1 MASNFRKAF
10 NFRDGMQ
17 VATDDLVVSSNK
29 IGIGTTSPA
38 RNLSVH
44 GTSEFVGV
52 TTFRDQFHVG
62 AAATFIGPLDVGSVS
77 VSAAGSVTA
86 TNFYGDGGTLSNL
99 PTSQW
104 VDTDVGLGF
113 TSIYNIGNVGV
124 GTTDPRW
131 KLQVGGNPLAGTG
144 YTYGFI
150 VDHAGNTRSEG
161 ISTALRFD
169 GFLEANLLTG
179 KVTTDIL
186 PENLSI
192 TGILTASEL
201 TGRLV
206 GIADTAA
213 TVLPGIDVTLTG
225 IAATNVSVT
234 GIITAAEINVGTGG
248 TAFTALG
255 TGNIGIGTVEP
266 GKNLSI
272 HQETGAAIEVVSDR
286 GAAVV
291 AVGQSVGYG
300 NSSGQLRFG
309 FQSRTLD
316 LINQTTGGFRFLSH
330 NAFGSG
336 GIGTGNW
343 AFVHGQTGIE
353 RMSLTW
359 DGKLGIGNPVPT
371 DTLTVVGTSTVTST
385 AYVGGNLEV
394 VGNVSVGS
402 IALPTIISG
411 TNLNNTTG
419 ISTFNDLNVT
429 GITTLGV
436 TTATTVHTQSL
447 TCSISV
453 PISTTTQPGGIAALA
468 APNKSLE
475 AAAISL
481 TNQPVRAIVDAGVGV
496 GSDSVVGAGLTQQC
510 MLIVPSVDTMGRVG
524 LVTFA
529 GAIVFDTSDNKFKG
543 WTGTQWKNFHT

>member
-113 TSIYNIGNVGV
+113 TSIYNVGNVGV

-131 KLQVGGNPLAGTG
+131 QLQVGGNPLAGTG
-144 YTYGFI
+144 YTFGFI
-150 VDHAGNTRSEG
+150 VDHAGNTRAEG

-179 KVTTDIL
+179 EITEDIL
-186 PENLSI
+186 PDNLTI
-192 TGILTASEL
+192 TGILTASEF
-201 TGRLV
+201 TGRLI

-213 TVLPGIDVTLTG
+213 TIFPGIDVTLTG

-234 GIITAAEINVGTGG
+234 GIVTAAEINVGTGG

-343 AFVHGQTGIE
+343 AFVHGQTGVE

-359 DGKLGIGNPVPT
+359 DGKLGIGNPSPVE
-371 DTLTVVGTSTVTST
+371 TLTVVGTSTVTST

-402 IALPTIISG
+402 IALPDIV
-411 TNLNNTTG
+411 TNTNFNITSG
-419 ISTFNDLNVT
+419 ISTFNNLNVT
-429 GITTLGV
+429 GITTLG
-436 TTATTVHTQSL
+436 
-447 TCSISV
+447 I
-453 PISTTTQPGGIAALA
+453 TTTGALHCETMVSATGVAVGSTNITAAA
-468 APNKSLE
+468 VHAPNKALE

-481 TNQPVRAIVDAGVGV
+481 TNDPVRAIVDAGVGV
-496 GSDSVVGAGLTQQC
+496 GSASVVAMGLTQQC
-510 MLIVPSVDTMGRVG
+510 MIIVPSVDTMGRVG

>member
-113 TSIYNIGNVGV
+113 TSIYNVGNVGV

-131 KLQVGGNPLAGTG
+131 QLQVGGNPLAGTG

-169 GFLEANLLTG
+169 GFLEADLLTG

-201 TGRLV
+201 TGWYCRYCCYC
-206 GIADTAA
+206 
-213 TVLPGIDVTLTG
+213 
-225 IAATNVSVT
+225 
-234 GIITAAEINVGTGG
+234 
-248 TAFTALG
+248 FTW
-255 TGNIGIGTVEP
+255 N
-266 GKNLSI
+266 
-272 HQETGAAIEVVSDR
+272 
-286 GAAVV
+286 
-291 AVGQSVGYG
+291 
-300 NSSGQLRFG
+300 
-309 FQSRTLD
+309 
-316 LINQTTGGFRFLSH
+316 
-330 NAFGSG
+330 
-336 GIGTGNW
+336 
-343 AFVHGQTGIE
+343 
-353 RMSLTW
+353 
-359 DGKLGIGNPVPT
+359 
-371 DTLTVVGTSTVTST
+371 
-385 AYVGGNLEV
+385 
-394 VGNVSVGS
+394 
-402 IALPTIISG
+402 
-411 TNLNNTTG
+411 
-419 ISTFNDLNVT
+419 
-429 GITTLGV
+429 
-436 TTATTVHTQSL
+436 
-447 TCSISV
+447 
-453 PISTTTQPGGIAALA
+453 
-468 APNKSLE
+468 
-475 AAAISL
+475 
-481 TNQPVRAIVDAGVGV
+481 
-496 GSDSVVGAGLTQQC
+496 
-510 MLIVPSVDTMGRVG
+510 
-524 LVTFA
+524 
-529 GAIVFDTSDNKFKG
+529 
-543 WTGTQWKNFHT
+543 